1 MKKSGS
7 RWFAL
12 LSLAAGLSASFSASA
27 DWTFNSVSGG
37 ATTTYNAGAA
47 GDPTVTVSGA
57 YAANGGAALSAA
69 VIGTT
74 IVAGNTYGIDGFASS
89 STTWTAVGSSSTLQY
104 YSGNGLGMSSDST
117 LSQQP
122 NHALDN
128 GVSTNSS
135 DKIDGLG
142 NTEAVMLSFGS
153 SVVLSSVGIGYTY
166 SGDADISVF
175 RYIGSNTVA
184 PALDGTKA
192 SLTDMQNAGWQ
203 LVGNYGDLAKDTT
216 NPYNLVNAGN
226 FGSSWWLI
234 SAYNSSYG
242 AATAGRGSVD
252 QGNDFFKIYA
262 VAGTKCVS
270 IGGGSNCGAGPS
282 GSKIPEPG
290 SLALV
295 SVGLVGA
302 LGLRR
307 RSLASRA

>member
-27 DWTFNSVSGG
+27 DWTFGG
-37 ATTTYNAGAA
+37 ATSGGPAYTSIAGSPAS
-47 GDPTVTVSGA
+47 DPSLTISGA
-57 YAANGGAALSAA
+57 YAANGGTLTSGAS
-69 VIGTT
+69 GTS
-74 IVAGNTYGIDGFASS
+74 IVAGNSYGISGFANAA
-89 STTWTAVGSSSTLQY
+89 TWTVNSSSTLQY
-104 YSGNGLGMSSDST
+104 YGGNGLGMSSDST
-117 LSQQP
+117 LTQAP

-166 SGDADISVF
+166 SGDADVSVF

-184 PALDGTKA
+184 PALNGTKA

-203 LVGNYGDLAKDTT
+203 LVGNYGDFVYDNST
-216 NPYNLVNAGN
+216 PYNLVNADN
-226 FGSSWWLI
+226 LGSSWWLI

-262 VAGTKCVS
+262 VAGAKCVS
-270 IGGGSNCGAGPS
+270 TGGGSNCGAGPS

>member
-27 DWTFNSVSGG
+27 DWTFGG
-37 ATTTYNAGAA
+37 ATSGGPAYTSIAGSPAS
-47 GDPTVTVSGA
+47 DPSLTISGA
-57 YAANGGAALSAA
+57 YAANGGTLTSGAS
-69 VIGTT
+69 GTS
-74 IVAGNTYGIDGFASS
+74 IVAGNSYGISGFANAA
-89 STTWTAVGSSSTLQY
+89 TWTVNSSSTLQY
-104 YSGNGLGMSSDST
+104 YGGNGLGMSSDST
-117 LSQQP
+117 LSQAP

-128 GVSTNSS
+128 GVSTGATDLIS
-135 DKIDGLG
+135 GLG
-142 NTEAVMLSFGS
+142 NTEAVMLSFNS
-153 SVVLSSVGIGYTY
+153 SVVLSSIGIGYVF
-166 SGDADISVF
+166 GDADVSVF
-175 RYIGSNTVA
+175 RYIGSNIVA
-184 PALDGTKA
+184 PALNGTTA
-192 SLTDMQNAGWQ
+192 SLSGMQGAGWQ
-203 LVGNYGDLAKDTT
+203 LVGNYGDLAVDTT
-216 NPYNLVNAGN
+216 SPYNAVNAGN
-226 FGSSWWLI
+226 VGSSWWLI
-234 SAYNSSYG
+234 TAYNSSYG
-242 AATAGRGSVD
+242 AATTGVVS

-270 IGGGSNCGAGPS
+270 TGGGSNCGAGPS